1 VSKQAGTLQHVP
13 PQRLALVVPMV
24 FILLTFVFVLMRVI
38 PGDPVSAALGGRL
51 NPEAL
56 AQRRAAAGYDR
67 PLLVQYLEYL
77 GNVVR
82 GDLGRTLG
90 DNRAVTSII
99 VENGGATLTLA
110 VAALA
115 IALLTG
121 IPLGLYSGRHRDTA
135 GDVGIRLFGIVSYAA
150 PVFFTGLILQLVFGV
165 WLDLVPTSGQAS
177 PITQVRVDEITHILL
192 LDALLA
198 GNVEAALDVLHHL
211 VLPAITLGLLLVGVF
226 LRLVRVNLIQ
236 SLHGDYVEAA
246 RARGIPERFVVRR
259 HAFRNALVP
268 VVTVMGLQ
276 AALLLSG
283 TILTEATFNWP
294 GLGSELVDYLNNR
307 DYVAV
312 QGIITVFAVVVV
324 VVSLLIDIVNAL
336 IDPRVRY

>member
-1 VSKQAGTLQHVP
+1 MGTLRRYVL
-13 PQRLALVVPMV
+13 QRLALVVPMM
-24 FILLTFVFVLMRVI
+24 FILLTMVFLLVRVA

-56 AQRRAAAGYDR
+56 AQRRAEAGLDR
-67 PLLVQYLEYL
+67 PLIVQYLEYL

-82 GDLGRTLG
+82 GDFGRTLS
-90 DNRAVTSII
+90 DNRLVTDVL

-110 VAALA
+110 TAALVV
-115 IALLTG
+115 ALLAG

-135 GDVGIRLFGIVSYAA
+135 GDVGVRLFGIISYAA
-150 PVFFTGLILQLVFGV
+150 PVFFTGLLLQLVFGV
-165 WLDLVPTSGQAS
+165 WLNLVPTSGQAS
-177 PITQVRVDEITHILL
+177 PITQVQVDDVTHILL
-192 LDALLA
+192 LDALL
-198 GNVEAALDVLHHL
+198 GGDIEAALDVAHHL

-236 SLHGDYVEAA
+236 TLQGDYVEAA
-246 RARGIPERFVVRR
+246 RARGIPERYVVRR

-283 TILTEATFNWP
+283 AILTEATFNWP

-307 DYVAV
+307 DYIAV

-324 VVSLLIDIVNAL
+324 VVSLLIDIINAL